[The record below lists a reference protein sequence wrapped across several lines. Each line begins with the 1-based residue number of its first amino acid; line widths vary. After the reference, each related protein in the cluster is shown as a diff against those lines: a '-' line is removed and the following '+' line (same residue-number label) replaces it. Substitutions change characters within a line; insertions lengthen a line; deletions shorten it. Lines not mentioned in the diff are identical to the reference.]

1 MEATAPPTAGRTLT
15 IVATLLGATHMIDF
29 IFYGMHAHD
38 ALAGIGMGLIAHSAW
53 RGGLEKRAAASAGQ
67 ATGDQA
73 ADGQASR
80 SRVAGAL
87 GVTLVIASIFAKYVV
102 RGVAWA

>member
-1 MEATAPPTAGRTLT
+1 MEATASPTGGRTLT
-15 IVATLLGATHMIDF
+15 IVATLLGATYMIDF

-38 ALAGIGMGLIAHSAW
+38 ALAGIGMALIAHSAW
-53 RGGLEKRAAASAGQ
+53 HGGLEKRAGGPAGQ
-67 ATGDQA
+67 STPGQA
-73 ADGQASR
+73 AARQVSR
-80 SRVAGAL
+80 SRMAGAL